1 MGMARVHTAKKLTSA
16 RKKAVRK
23 AAGER
28 PPLEDLRAVMAPF
41 ADIEVAEPA
50 VKPDAATMR
59 AIRKAVRDYY
69 QNPRALERT

>member
-1 MGMARVHTAKKLTSA
+1 MRMAKEHTAKKRKSA
-16 RKKAVRK
+16 PKEAKRK
-23 AAGER
+23 AAGESAT
-28 PPLEDLRAVMAPF
+28 LKALKAAMAEF

-69 QNPRALERT
+69 RDPKPVEPS

>member
-1 MGMARVHTAKKLTSA
+1 
-16 RKKAVRK
+16 
-23 AAGER
+23 
-28 PPLEDLRAVMAPF
+28 MAPF

-69 QNPRALERT
+69 QNSKALELE